1 MESIP
6 EADEQDSQ
14 NKFAPFK
21 DAQKEVQRN
30 NILRN
35 KGEKESK
42 NE

>member
-6 EADEQDSQ
+6 EADEKDSQ
-14 NKFAPFK
+14 NKFTPFK

-35 KGEKESK
+35 KGEGVEK
-42 NE
+42 